1 MKVKI
6 KFLKYF
12 FVGTLLLAFLIMVVA
27 AYQYIDILKFH
38 AEKDKVR
45 NNEFIFLD
53 RKPFGQFKIGNYS
66 SVAVIDT
73 GATQNMIKI
82 SKIENKYLHYV
93 KESAIGTVFDLNQYS
108 IYRAD
113 EFYVLGRKAS
123 DNAIRSSEKS
133 KVNVIGSPEI
143 FSRDRVLIS
152 KSGLFY
158 DNEIDQQIHLLDKIP
173 IKVSVDRGRAG
184 FVYAVYYQILIDGLP
199 ERVLLDT
206 GISDLITATRPVSDD
221 KKIGTT
227 KIKFIGTAGG
237 IDLVRAKMYQANIQ
251 IGDKKI
257 ETDYLAFNDWVNPRA
272 KFYLGSEI
280 LNYYSLYFDFKK
292 NQFFLIDVKN

>member
-1 MKVKI
+1 MKKKI
-6 KFLKYF
+6 KFLQYS
-12 FVGTLLLAFLIMVVA
+12 FVGILLLAFLLMLVA
-27 AYQYIDILKFH
+27 AYQYIDILKFN
-38 AEKDKVR
+38 AEKDKVK

-53 RKPFGQFKIGNYS
+53 RKPFGKFKIGNYS

-82 SKIENKYLHYV
+82 SKIEKQYLRYV
-93 KESAIGTVFDLNQYS
+93 KESTIGTVFDLNQYS

-123 DNAIRSSEKS
+123 DNAIRSSVKT

-152 KSGLFY
+152 KAGLFY
-158 DNEIDQQIHLLDKIP
+158 DSEIDSQIRLLDKIP
-173 IKVSVDRGRAG
+173 VKVSVDRGRDG
-184 FVYAVYYQILIDGLP
+184 FVYAVYYQIIIDGLP
-199 ERVLLDT
+199 ERALLDT
-206 GISDLITATRPVSDD
+206 GIPDLITATRSVNDD

-237 IDLVRAKMYQANIQ
+237 INLVRAKMYQAKFQ
-251 IGDKKI
+251 IGDKKL
-257 ETDYLAFNDWVNPRA
+257 ETNYLAFNNWVNPRA

-280 LNYYSLYFDFKK
+280 LNYYSLYFDFRK
-292 NQFFLIDVKN
+292 NQFFLIDVKK